1 MLGPTACEGWPCEHS
16 RLDYTYVSQVGRDVL
31 YIHVIALLFSR
42 CVQ

>member
-1 MLGPTACEGWPCEHS
+1 MLGPTACEGQPCEHS

-31 YIHVIALLFSR
+31 YIHVILLLFSR